1 LEALTIRDSLAELV
15 DTELKVIHNN
25 EKEYHRLQ
33 SEQYRVQ
40 QLIEEQDRQRR
51 EQEEIQFENPSC
63 QEEVAVTPNNL
74 LKDNQIFFSGVTSSN
89 SELGINKDWLPYSV
103 L

>member
-15 DTELKVIHNN
+15 DTELKVIHDN

-63 QEEVAVTPNNL
+63 
-74 LKDNQIFFSGVTSSN
+74 
-89 SELGINKDWLPYSV
+89 
-103 L
+103 